1 MKLSNLVL
9 IFAAVTEARKVGVGS
24 RWEKKQGFIA
34 AKQEKAED
42 KAENKAA
49 YKEEKAQ
56 NKADNKQA
64 AFAAKKVAKAESKQA
79 AAQEK
84 KENKVAAKQIQ
95 KSMRSLAVSAPKP
108 SGQRRQARKHLILS
122 RQEGRQENKQERLDN
137 KDGMRAEARKEA
149 LFIKKSERAE
159 NKAEAKEE
167 RNDNRIA
174 AINARQEARAERGP
188 RPEGERRENRMEK
201 LAEVKAKYAAKKAA
215 RQKAIQL
222 AKTWKPC
229 GADGSVSN
237 MPWGDRKPGHMQ
249 ICMKQRGYQY
259 DAMRCMIYGMRADHV
274 DEGCRNTCDQ
284 ILADYDNLN
293 VDMAECAASK
303 Q

>member
-1 MKLSNLVL
+1 MGKMKLSNLVL
-9 IFAAVTEARKVGVGS
+9 IFAAVTEARKVDVGS
-24 RWEKKQGFIA
+24 RWEKKQGFVA
-34 AKQEKAED
+34 AKQEKAEN
-42 KAENKAA
+42 KAEN
-49 YKEEKAQ
+49 
-56 NKADNKQA
+56 
-64 AFAAKKVAKAESKQA
+64 KQA

-84 KENKVAAKQIQ
+84 KENKIAAKQVQ
-95 KSMRSLAVSAPKP
+95 KSMRSLAVGGKP

-122 RQEGRQENKQERLDN
+122 RQEGR
-137 KDGMRAEARKEA
+137 AEARKEA

-159 NKAEAKEE
+159 NSAERKDE
-167 RNDNRIA
+167 RNENRIA

-188 RPEGERRENRMEK
+188 RPEGERRENRMDK

-249 ICMKQRGYQY
+249 LCMKSRGYQY
-259 DAMRCMIYGMRADHV
+259 DSMRCMIYGMRADHV
-274 DEGCRNTCDQ
+274 DEACRSTCDQ

>member
-1 MKLSNLVL
+1 MGKMKLSNLVL
-9 IFAAVTEARKVGVGS
+9 IFAAVTEARKVDVGS
-24 RWEKKQGFIA
+24 RWEKKQGFVA
-34 AKQEKAED
+34 AKQEKAEN
-42 KAENKAA
+42 KAEN
-49 YKEEKAQ
+49 
-56 NKADNKQA
+56 
-64 AFAAKKVAKAESKQA
+64 KQA

-84 KENKVAAKQIQ
+84 KENKIAAKQVQ
-95 KSMRSLAVSAPKP
+95 KSMRSLAVGGKP

-122 RQEGRQENKQERLDN
+122 RQEGR
-137 KDGMRAEARKEA
+137 
-149 LFIKKSERAE
+149 
-159 NKAEAKEE
+159 
-167 RNDNRIA
+167 
-174 AINARQEARAERGP
+174 AERGP
-188 RPEGERRENRMEK
+188 RPEGERRENRMDK

-249 ICMKQRGYQY
+249 LCMKSRGYQY
-259 DAMRCMIYGMRADHV
+259 DSMRCMIYGMRADHV
-274 DEGCRNTCDQ
+274 DEACRSTCDQ